1 MAAPSRFRLWVRPSR
16 LFWGPR
22 SSCRSAAILA
32 GMTFEDDRNA
42 RMARMARNE
51 AASRAIN
58 EKVEGSRDERSLM
71 PIVCECGLTKCD
83 RTIEIA
89 LDEYREVRTDP
100 TRFAVVPEHL
110 IGDIERIVYEN
121 DRFVVVA
128 KREGIPA
135 DIARE
140 EAPRDGGTT
149 S

>member
-1 MAAPSRFRLWVRPSR
+1 
-16 LFWGPR
+16 
-22 SSCRSAAILA
+22 
-32 GMTFEDDRNA
+32 MTFEDDRNA

-89 LDEYREVRTDP
+89 LDEYRAVRTDP

-140 EAPRDGGTT
+140 EAPSDGGTT